1 MSASIVGRYVPF
13 VDSMSLTPGQIAKL
27 RREIARQADYL
38 HRLTERIEAQGF
50 PSRDPV
56 RVKAA
61 KAREAVYELLRS
73 IPVKPLRNC
82 R

>member
-1 MSASIVGRYVPF
+1 
-13 VDSMSLTPGQIAKL
+13 MSLTPGQLAKL

-38 HRLTERIEAQGF
+38 HRLTERIEAQAF

-56 RVKAA
+56 RVKAV

-73 IPVKPLRNC
+73 IPVRPLRNA